1 MLGSQMSPI
10 PSEGT
15 HERRQAVRRE
25 AGAPEL
31 RGVRHT
37 GREGL
42 SGSAPAALPHPTSLD
57 PTH

>member
-1 MLGSQMSPI
+1 MASFQMSSI
-10 PSEGT
+10 PSAVT

-37 GREGL
+37 GWEGL
-42 SGSAPAALPHPTSLD
+42 SGTAPAALPHPTSLHS
-57 PTH
+57 TH

>member
-10 PSEGT
+10 PSAGT
-15 HERRQAVRRE
+15 HELCQAVRRE

-42 SGSAPAALPHPTSLD
+42 SGTAAAALPHPTSLD

>member
-1 MLGSQMSPI
+1 MSPI

-42 SGSAPAALPHPTSLD
+42 SDSAPAALPHPTSLD